1 VMVLTEIIKSYS
13 PDGVRAQQEF
23 FRNRS

>member
-1 VMVLTEIIKSYS
+1 VLTEIIKSYS
-13 PDGVRAQQEF
+13 PEDLRAQQEF